1 MNRSL
6 EEKRAEVSALCRRFR
21 VRRLAVFGSA
31 LRVEFEPGRS
41 DVDLL
46 AEFEPM
52 PPAEHA
58 RAYLGLAAALE
69 DLLGAPV
76 DLAEAS
82 AIRNPYIRREILETQ
97 RAIYA
102 T

>member
-6 EEKRAEVSALCRRFR
+6 EEKRAEVSVLCRRYR
-21 VRRLAVFGSA
+21 VRKLAVFGSA
-31 LRVEFEPGRS
+31 LRAEFEPGRS

-58 RAYLGLAAALE
+58 RAYLDLAAALE
-69 DLLGAPV
+69 HLLGARV
-76 DLAEAS
+76 DLTEVS

-97 RAIYA
+97 QAIYA
-102 T
+102 A